1 MKYMPNILYTTQHTP
16 HITRGGR
23 VYSGL
28 VLLPPSLGS
37 RPGAEEPVP
46 QREALRKVDVG
57 PYVVALVVRRAQLH
71 LQGLEAVSVRDFGP
85 GEHKLRLV
93 SGHARPSAAECAEL
107 RRPRGPSLRAAGC
120 GQASARRGVTAAVL
134 AKTKTLPRRRFWACG
149 RHVERAREP
158 RRRPEVAAAVLD
170 ARVAVELLKEQVRLA
185 DVVPVLAGR
194 TGVWQGSHVHVTM

>member
-1 MKYMPNILYTTQHTP
+1 MTHIVCAACVFCLNLNKATYAYVHVVWRVLMKYMPNILYTTQHTP

-71 LQGLEAVSVRDFGP
+71 LQRLEAVSVRNFGP
-85 GEHKLRLV
+85 GWTQ
-93 SGHARPSAAECAEL
+93 AAIGAWACQAL
-107 RRPRGPSLRAAGC
+107 YRSVCGAAQTQGTRLRAAGC
-120 GQASARRGVTAAVL
+120 GQARVRRSATARR
-134 AKTKTLPRRRFWACG
+134 
-149 RHVERAREP
+149 
-158 RRRPEVAAAVLD
+158 
-170 ARVAVELLKEQVRLA
+170 
-185 DVVPVLAGR
+185 
-194 TGVWQGSHVHVTM
+194 